1 MIPTYLVKSIL
12 NQGILDREISE
23 MFMGVLLLQP

>member
-12 NQGILDREISE
+12 NQGTLDREISE